1 MALTTHPYKGARDF
15 YPEDK
20 RLQNYIFGKLR
31 ETCERF
37 GYEEYDAPVLEP
49 TDLYLAK
56 GNQEIIDEQTYT
68 FKDRGDRSVTMRTE
82 MTPTLSRMV
91 AARRQELAY
100 PLRWYSIPNLW
111 RYERPQKGRLREFWQ
126 LNADIFGVQGVEAD
140 QEIILLA
147 DQIMKNLGAKPEVY
161 SIRLN
166 SRKLM
171 DYIFGEYM
179 GLDEVQR
186 ASFAR
191 LIDRMHKIDR
201 VDFVAQ
207 ADALCSP
214 SQREQG
220 AVERLL
226 EFLAA
231 THFSELPDEVQHHE
245 SIVQLQHLMHMLE
258 SSGVSNAV
266 FDPSLMRGF
275 DYYTDIVFEVF
286 DTDPENNR
294 SMFGGGRYD
303 GLVVLFGVEPV
314 ATVGFG
320 MGDAVLTEFL
330 KGHGL
335 LPDLQTKTD
344 VYAVVVGEVL
354 ERAQKPIQ
362 ELRNMG
368 LNVAVDLS
376 GRKIGDQFKTAD
388 KKGIEYVLII
398 GEQELNDQQYTLKN
412 LVSGDEEKH
421 GLDRIVSIV
430 LDRRHNHHH
439 DDEEL

>member
-1 MALTTHPYKGARDF
+1 MALSTQPYKGARDF

-31 ETCERF
+31 ESCERF

-49 TDLYLAK
+49 TDLYLSK

-126 LNADIFGVQGVEAD
+126 LNADIFGVAGIEAD
-140 QEIILLA
+140 EEIIMLA
-147 DQIMKNLGAKPEVY
+147 DLIMKHLGAKPEMY

-171 DYIFGEYM
+171 DFVLGEYL

-186 ASFAR
+186 VSFAR

-201 VDFVAQ
+201 AEFVAQ

-214 SQREQG
+214 SQREAG
-220 AVERLL
+220 NVERLL
-226 EFLAA
+226 EVLAA
-231 THFSELPDEVQHHE
+231 TQLMQLPEALQQHE
-245 SIVQLQHLMHMLE
+245 AVNGLRRLLE
-258 SSGVSNAV
+258 RLAQNGVSNAV
-266 FDPSLMRGF
+266 FDPTLMRGF

-303 GLVVLFGVEPV
+303 GLVGLFGVEPV

-330 KGHGL
+330 RGHGL
-335 LPDLQTKTD
+335 IPDLPTHTD
-344 VYAVVVGEVL
+344 LYAIIVGDVL
-354 ERAQKPIQ
+354 GRAQKPIQ
-362 ELRNMG
+362 DLRNQG
-368 LNVAVDLS
+368 LNVAVDLT
-376 GRKIGDQFKTAD
+376 GRKLGDQFRTAD
-388 KKGIEYVLII
+388 KKGIEYALII
-398 GEQELNDQQYTLKN
+398 GEQELNDGQFTLKN
-412 LVSGDEEKH
+412 LVSGAEEKH
-421 GLDRIVSIV
+421 ALDRIVSIV
-430 LDRRHNHHH
+430 LDRRHNRHH
-439 DDEEL
+439 DEEL